1 MRLLLHGTNNN
12 IEQISVVKQ
21 RQPYQTDH
29 ISEAMAAAKFSA
41 VVAVIVINSNASIVS
56 TTLSAT
62 AMTSVIA
69 YPAQHLRDIPCGV
82 IRSLRLCSSL

>member
-1 MRLLLHGTNNN
+1 MRLSLHRTNN
-12 IEQISVVKQ
+12 IERISVVEQ
-21 RQPYQTDH
+21 RQTDH

-69 YPAQHLRDIPCGV
+69 YPAQHLGT
-82 IRSLRLCSSL
+82 SLAEPSGH